1 MRNGRWRFVVFAIFV
16 LCLSAG
22 RAGADPATSEDA
34 SWTGYVTSGIQ
45 AGWEKV
51 TGLFRDDEP
60 RGVDSGFVLASLDA
74 SLPDCLAE
82 GWGSLTNSL
91 TEALRLRDEREKL
104 PDSAW
109 FGEDKSS
116 NARKINKLLDA
127 ALEVLTQGRAG
138 DVRREASNLRASIA
152 DLRHEADRLR
162 NDRITAPVD
171 SKVPWR
177 TTQARIDERLK
188 EIDGEIRAREASL
201 AGVNGRL
208 ADALREMGLEL
219 DQGQVDVLLSSVTGD
234 DMLQNTVVF
243 SNVKAVVEQLAS
255 LAGND
260 QNDLEI
266 NRRYTGLYLV
276 LNDLLIHT
284 QEELVRRIDEEY
296 GPRLKSIVK
305 EALALEDEAR
315 KKAGQEA
322 YNEAQRASF
331 RRNAEANAMTVRV
344 GKLYADLLAAQR
356 RSILENLKDL
366 RRSRDV
372 AENTYRTVRSS
383 GDLKNLIHSGLALFD
398 SIDALSMPQLQP
410 FESEAMRLEFE
421 EINRRLK
428 ER

>member
-22 RAGADPATSEDA
+22 RAGADPAASGDA

-51 TGLFRDDEP
+51 TGLFGDDESADC
-60 RGVDSGFVLASLDA
+60 GAVLSSLDA

-177 TTQARIDERLK
+177 TPCARW
-188 EIDGEIRAREASL
+188 AS
-201 AGVNGRL
+201 NWTRGRL
-208 ADALREMGLEL
+208 T
-219 DQGQVDVLLSSVTGD
+219 SC
-234 DMLQNTVVF
+234 
-243 SNVKAVVEQLAS
+243 
-255 LAGND
+255 
-260 QNDLEI
+260 
-266 NRRYTGLYLV
+266 
-276 LNDLLIHT
+276 
-284 QEELVRRIDEEY
+284 
-296 GPRLKSIVK
+296 
-305 EALALEDEAR
+305 
-315 KKAGQEA
+315 
-322 YNEAQRASF
+322 
-331 RRNAEANAMTVRV
+331 
-344 GKLYADLLAAQR
+344 
-356 RSILENLKDL
+356 
-366 RRSRDV
+366 
-372 AENTYRTVRSS
+372 
-383 GDLKNLIHSGLALFD
+383 
-398 SIDALSMPQLQP
+398 
-410 FESEAMRLEFE
+410 
-421 EINRRLK
+421 
-428 ER
+428 

>member
-22 RAGADPATSEDA
+22 RAGADPAASGDA
-34 SWTGYVTSGIQ
+34 SWTGYVASGIQ
-45 AGWEKV
+45 AGWQKV
-51 TGLFRDDEP
+51 TGLFRDDEAES
-60 RGVDSGFVLASLDA
+60 VDPDLALSSLDP
-74 SLPDCLAE
+74 SLPDCLAD
-82 GWGSLTNSL
+82 GWGRLTNSL

-116 NARKINKLLDA
+116 NARKVNKLLDA

-138 DVRREASNLRASIA
+138 
-152 DLRHEADRLR
+152 
-162 NDRITAPVD
+162 D

-188 EIDGEIRAREASL
+188 EIDGEIRAREAAL

-219 DQGQVDVLLSSVTGD
+219 DQGQVDVLLSSATGD
-234 DMLQNTVVF
+234 DMLQNAVVF
-243 SNVKAVVEQLAS
+243 SNVRAVVEKLAS

-284 QEELVRRIDEEY
+284 QEELVRRIDEDY
-296 GPRLKSIVK
+296 GPRLEGIVK
-305 EALALEDEAR
+305 EALILEGTAR
-315 KKAGQEA
+315 KNAGQQA
-322 YNEAQRASF
+322 
-331 RRNAEANAMTVRV
+331 
-344 GKLYADLLAAQR
+344 
-356 RSILENLKDL
+356 
-366 RRSRDV
+366 
-372 AENTYRTVRSS
+372 
-383 GDLKNLIHSGLALFD
+383 
-398 SIDALSMPQLQP
+398 
-410 FESEAMRLEFE
+410 
-421 EINRRLK
+421 
-428 ER
+428 